1 MNASPTPRRGLR
13 SAGAILAGLVA
24 IVVLSVGT
32 DAALHAAGVFPPI
45 GQPMSDS
52 LFVLATAYRIVYSVA
67 GCYLAARLAP
77 DRPMGHAL
85 ALGAVGVLV
94 SAAGAAATWNKGP
107 EFGPHWYPL
116 LLVAVSLPC
125 AWLGG
130 KLYEARAARR
140 SPAD

>member
-1 MNASPTPRRGLR
+1 M
-13 SAGAILAGLVA
+13 AGLIL
-24 IVVLSVGT
+24 IVVLSIGT
-32 DAALHAAGVFPPI
+32 DAALHAAGIFPAP
-45 GQPMSDS
+45 GQPMSDA
-52 LFVLATAYRIVYSVA
+52 LFVLAAAYRIVFSVA

-85 ALGAVGVLV
+85 ALGVLGVVV

-116 LLVAVSLPC
+116 LLVVVALPC

-130 KLYEARAARR
+130 KLSEKR
-140 SPAD
+140 SMRPRPLD